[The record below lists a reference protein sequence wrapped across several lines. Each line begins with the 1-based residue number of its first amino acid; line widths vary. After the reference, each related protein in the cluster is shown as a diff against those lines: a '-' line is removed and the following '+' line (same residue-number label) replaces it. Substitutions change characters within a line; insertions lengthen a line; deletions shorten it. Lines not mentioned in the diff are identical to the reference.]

1 MGPGSL
7 TRPRYR
13 VTPINRYVRRTDVQ
27 WSGARRASYLP
38 CQRQDASTGNEND
51 VQIRRSGSPVPEP
64 LQLARPASGIT
75 DDRRPQR
82 SPDHWPVDI
91 IGLPGHG
98 VVEGKVFRDR
108 LPQGEAAPAHM
119 LRVPAFHAPSQG
131 VERDPKADRL
141 EPARP
146 ATRLVAIERREGV
159 NTSVLLRIPGSEVA
173 ARSAAPPLLLRGNA
187 MTILS
192 ASFLNAQSSESELLQ
207 KVLHPA
213 GSSRGARPD
222 PAR

>member
-1 MGPGSL
+1 MSRSVAVGPLSQSRSDSRALLLESL
-7 TRPRYR
+7 TI
-13 VTPINRYVRRTDVQ
+13 VVLSAALT
-27 WSGARRASYLP
+27 
-38 CQRQDASTGNEND
+38 TGLL
-51 VQIRRSGSPVPEP
+51 S
-64 LQLARPASGIT
+64 
-75 DDRRPQR
+75 
-82 SPDHWPVDI
+82 I

-173 ARSAAPPLLLRGNA
+173 AR
-187 MTILS
+187 
-192 ASFLNAQSSESELLQ
+192 
-207 KVLHPA
+207 
-213 GSSRGARPD
+213 
-222 PAR
+222 